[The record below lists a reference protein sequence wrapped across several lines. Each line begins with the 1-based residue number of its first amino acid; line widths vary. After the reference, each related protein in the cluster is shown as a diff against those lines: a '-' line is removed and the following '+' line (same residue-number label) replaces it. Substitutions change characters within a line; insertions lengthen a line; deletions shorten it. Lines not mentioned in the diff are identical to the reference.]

1 YIRGPAYLK
10 LPLLTLGS
18 LGTQIVWSVE
28 MAYGTPYLLELGLS
42 KAAMAAVYTAGPI
55 SGLVVQPLIGVLA
68 DRSTHRWGRRR
79 PYLLASCLSCSA
91 FVLLLGYAR
100 VLAELFGLPS
110 AVLLLTVIAIWGLD
124 FSVNAVMAL
133 NRALIFDML
142 PAEQQADGNAWLAR
156 LCGIG
161 SILGFFVGDID
172 LPNSFPFAW
181 LPSLGSSKGMT
192 ASEPQVRCLSLL
204 TVTFIL
210 CTHAVV
216 AWAAVEQR
224 LEPVPGYRNRG
235 SPASQAAELNPL
247 RVLSRT
253 WRDFAQTAMT
263 LSTPIKEVLRI
274 QTLSWLCWFPL
285 MFYTTEWVS
294 SVAVSGYLADLASNG
309 SNQQPDMKKLKAR
322 GTRAGSHALFLQ
334 ALVSF
339 TCSLLLPQLLPTPD
353 SEPSKASGLPRR
365 ARRSSSSSSSSSFE
379 SRGVRLTSL
388 WTLAHF
394 SVALVTW
401 LTWPVASSK
410 SIGAATILIAMAGY
424 SWSVTSWGPYSLLGI
439 LIQSGLADTQN
450 GAAGAYQSV
459 PMSDGLSNGTE
470 DDSREAEELASRR
483 QEAVDE
489 DEEAILSFDPSRP
502 PDDLITASGE
512 AAGSHQA
519 GTILGIHN
527 TAIVIPQLFVSLLAS
542 VIFAFYDNRGSS
554 TTDQPGS
561 APAAAPATSSSQG
574 DTIGLVFRLGGIAS
588 IAAGFYTIRLARQWG
603 DVIAG

>member
-1 YIRGPAYLK
+1 
-10 LPLLTLGS
+10 
-18 LGTQIVWSVE
+18 
-28 MAYGTPYLLELGLS
+28 
-42 KAAMAAVYTAGPI
+42 MAAVYTAGPI

-68 DRSTHRWGRRR
+68 DRSTHSWGRRR
-79 PYLLASCLSCSA
+79 PYLLASCLSCSL

-100 VLAELFGLPS
+100 VLAELFGVPS
-110 AVLLLTVIAIWGLD
+110 AVLTLTVMAIWGLD

-142 PAEQQADGNAWLAR
+142 PAEQQANGNAWLAR

-172 LPNSFPFAW
+172 LPTAFPFSW
-181 LPSLGSSKGMT
+181 LPSVGAANGMT

-210 CTHAVV
+210 CTHVIV

-224 LEPVPGYRNRG
+224 LEPIPGHRNRPFSG
-235 SPASQAAELNPL
+235 SPAADLNPL

-253 WRDFAQTAMT
+253 WGNFAQTAMT

-294 SVAVSGYLADLASNG
+294 SVAVSGYLADLASSGG
-309 SNQQPDMKKLKAR
+309 SQQPDMKKLKAR

-339 TCSLLLPQLLPTPD
+339 SCSLILPQLLPTPD
-353 SEPSKASGLPRR
+353 SELSKSSAQPRGASRSLSTSGSRAQVSRWLPVF
-365 ARRSSSSSSSSSFE
+365 AQDFG
-379 SRGVRLTSL
+379 GVRLTTL

-401 LTWPVASSK
+401 LTWPIASSK

-439 LIQSGLADTQN
+439 LLQSGMADIQN
-450 GAAGAYQSV
+450 VAAGAYQSV
-459 PMSDGLSNGTE
+459 PMRDSWSSGTGDASAE
-470 DDSREAEELASRR
+470 GGERQFQEAE
-483 QEAVDE
+483 E
-489 DEEAILSFDPSRP
+489 DEEAAILSFH
-502 PDDLITASGE
+502 TSGAPGDSTTTSSE
-512 AAGSHQA
+512 ATGSHQA

-527 TAIVIPQLFVSLLAS
+527 TAIVIPQLAVSLLAS
-542 VIFAFYDNRGSS
+542 LIFAFYDNGGLSGG
-554 TTDQPGS
+554 DKQGS
-561 APAAAPATSSSQG
+561 APAATPVTPSSQG

-588 IAAGFYTIRLARQWG
+588 VAAGIYTIRLARQWG
-603 DVIAG
+603 DVIDGATGGEVARSESGSRRGRSRSRSIQSG

>member
-1 YIRGPAYLK
+1 
-10 LPLLTLGS
+10 
-18 LGTQIVWSVE
+18 
-28 MAYGTPYLLELGLS
+28 
-42 KAAMAAVYTAGPI
+42 MAAVYTAGPI

-68 DRSTHRWGRRR
+68 DRSTHSWGRRR
-79 PYLLASCLSCSA
+79 PYLLASCLSCSL

-100 VLAELFGLPS
+100 VLAGLFGIPS
-110 AVLLLTVIAIWGLD
+110 AVLTLTVMAIWGLD

-172 LPNSFPFAW
+172 LPNTFPFAW
-181 LPSLGSSKGMT
+181 LPSLGTSTGMT

-210 CTHAVV
+210 CTHAIV

-224 LEPVPGYRNRG
+224 LEPVPGYRHRG
-235 SPASQAAELNPL
+235 FATSPARDLNPL
-247 RVLSRT
+247 RVLGRT
-253 WRDFAQTAMT
+253 WTDFTQTAVT

-294 SVAVSGYLADLASNG
+294 SVAVSGYLADLAGNG
-309 SNQQPDMKKLKAR
+309 GNQQPDLKKLKAR
-322 GTRAGSHALFLQ
+322 GTRAGAHALLLQ

-339 TCSLLLPQLLPTPD
+339 SCSLILPQLLPTPD
-353 SEPSKASGLPRR
+353 SDVSKSSTRSHGLSRSPSFSRSRSRLSQWLP
-365 ARRSSSSSSSSSFE
+365 AFAQDF
-379 SRGVRLTSL
+379 GGIRLTTL

-401 LTWPVASSK
+401 LTWPVASSNN
-410 SIGAATILIAMAGY
+410 IGAATVLIAMAGY

-439 LIQSGLADTQN
+439 LIQSGLADTQDV
-450 GAAGAYQSV
+450 AAGAYQSV
-459 PMSDGLSNGTE
+459 PMSDSLSSGTG
-470 DDSREAEELASRR
+470 DGFGEAGEPASRR
-483 QEAVDE
+483 QHQEAEEE

-502 PDDLITASGE
+502 PSDAMSTSGGS
-512 AAGSHQA
+512 AGSHQT

-527 TAIVIPQLFVSLLAS
+527 TAIVIPQLVVSLLAS
-542 VIFAFYDNRGSS
+542 LIFAFYDGGGS
-554 TTDQPGS
+554 TTGDKQGS
-561 APAAAPATSSSQG
+561 APAAGPVATSSQG

-603 DVIAG
+603 DVIAGATGGESASSESGSRRGRARSGSSQSA